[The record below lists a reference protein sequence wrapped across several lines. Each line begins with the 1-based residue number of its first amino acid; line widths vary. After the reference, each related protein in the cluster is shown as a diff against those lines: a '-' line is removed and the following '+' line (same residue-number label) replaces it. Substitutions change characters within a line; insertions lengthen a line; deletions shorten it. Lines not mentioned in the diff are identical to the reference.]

1 MYYKNWALII
11 PLANEEEDFWPFIN
25 LVQFVIDVIPPGKV
39 YLVVDKASK
48 DKTRQ
53 LCEELS
59 AKDARFRTIWAPNNK
74 NVVDAYLKG
83 LKIAYENGHDIFI
96 EMDAGL
102 SHDPRAIPMFLRVLN
117 EGNECAFGS
126 RFVLGGSM
134 TDSPLKR
141 KFLSGSGT
149 FLAKFFL
156 GSKMSDMTSGYQGF
170 HRSIVKKIIN
180 HEFRSTGHFY
190 QTELRYLLRKT
201 RFSEVPIHYRAPS
214 PNVTNQSIL
223 NSLST
228 LYWLFYRRIFGLY
241 TEI

>member
-11 PLANEEEDFWPFIN
+11 PLANEEQDFKVFIGA
-25 LVQFVIDVIPPGKV
+25 VKFVIDVIPPGKV

-53 LCEELS
+53 LCENLS
-59 AKDARFRTIWAPNNK
+59 KEDKRFQTIWSPSNR
-74 NVVDAYLKG
+74 NVVDAYIEG
-83 LKIAYENGHDIFI
+83 LRHAYKNDHDIFI

-134 TDSPLKR
+134 TDSPMKR
-141 KFLSGSGT
+141 RFLSGAGT
-149 FLAKFFL
+149 LMAKLFL
-156 GSKMSDMTSGYQGF
+156 GSKLSDMTSGFQGF
-170 HRSIVKKIIN
+170 HRNIVKKIIN
-180 HEFRSTGHFY
+180 YKFRSTGHFY
-190 QTELRYLLRKT
+190 QTELRYLLRKH
-201 RFSEVPIHYRAPS
+201 RFAEVPIHYRAPS
-214 PNVTNQSIL
+214 PNVTNKSIY

-228 LYWLFYRRIFGLY
+228 LFFLFLQRIKGASSKL
-241 TEI
+241 